1 MCAASSGRSCASR
14 KWASSPWTSTAST
27 APTAATSPWS
37 VWTCVGVWC
46 LCHTVGWLKQSL
58 KDLARLANLLER
70 TAVLPPFPCRREK
83 GEAPF
88 CNVCHFDLPNCFKDV
103 LGRFRSPV
111 RESVF
116 FTNPLVPEA
125 IKVEERNNPIYSF
138 SRNCKA
144 SARYET
150 SFPPRANHSNSVI
163 CVPCHNSLFQCVR
176 EYGKTVNSSVFRIFS
191 LFSVCCKT
199 LCEELQ
205 IEFATQIKAP

>member
-1 MCAASSGRSCASR
+1 MRGEFGKELRFKEMGLFSIDLNGEYSADRRYLTVERLDMRWGLLSLSR
-14 KWASSPWTSTAST
+14 IDS
-27 APTAATSPWS
+27 
-37 VWTCVGVWC
+37 
-46 LCHTVGWLKQSL
+46 LKQSL
-58 KDLARLANLLER
+58 KSLARLANLLGR
-70 TAVLPPFPCRREK
+70 TAVLPPFPCRREN

-144 SARYET
+144 SVRYET

-191 LFSVCCKT
+191 LFSVCCRT
-199 LCEELQ
+199 LCEE
-205 IEFATQIKAP
+205 

>member
-1 MCAASSGRSCASR
+1 M
-14 KWASSPWTSTAST
+14 
-27 APTAATSPWS
+27 
-37 VWTCVGVWC
+37 
-46 LCHTVGWLKQSL
+46 VGWLKQSL

-70 TAVLPPFPCRREK
+70 TAVLPPFPCRRDN
-83 GEAPF
+83 GEVPF

-125 IKVEERNNPIYSF
+125 IKAEERNNPIYSF

-144 SARYET
+144 SIRYET

-176 EYGKTVNSSVFRIFS
+176 EYGKTVNSSVFRVFS
-191 LFSVCCKT
+191 LFSVCCRT
-199 LCEELQ
+199 LCEE
-205 IEFATQIKAP
+205 

>member
-1 MCAASSGRSCASR
+1 M
-14 KWASSPWTSTAST
+14 
-27 APTAATSPWS
+27 
-37 VWTCVGVWC
+37 
-46 LCHTVGWLKQSL
+46 KQSL
-58 KDLARLANLLER
+58 KSLARLANLLGR

-125 IKVEERNNPIYSF
+125 IKAEERNNPIYSF

-144 SARYET
+144 SIRYET

-191 LFSVCCKT
+191 LFSVCCRT
-199 LCEELQ
+199 LCEE
-205 IEFATQIKAP
+205 